1 MLHIGRQSLGSE
13 ETQALVQAMES
24 RVEEVRLFSNVT
36 LDIRDLM
43 EYSGQGK
50 CGMVECYE
58 DTMDRYREK
67 LKTWVMG
74 RNWEVTRDC
83 DGMCCFEKSLEI

>member
-1 MLHIGRQSLGSE
+1 
-13 ETQALVQAMES
+13 MES

-50 CGMVECYE
+50 CRRVMCWG
-58 DTMDRYREK
+58 DTKNRYREQ
-67 LKTWVMG
+67 LRATS
-74 RNWEVTRDC
+74 RNWEMTHNNHDWKFIIKR
-83 DGMCCFEKSLEI
+83 M